1 MTKQEMI
8 EKLNQAKNLMADVY
22 DEVSYMDKQYYE
34 GIEKWLSCAD
44 SCVFD
49 SIQTLWDYVEEG
61 V

>member
-8 EKLNQAKNLMADVY
+8 EKLNQAKSLMDDVY
-22 DEVSYMDKQYYE
+22 HEVCYMDKQYYE

-44 SCVFD
+44 SCVID
-49 SIQTLWDYVEEG
+49 SVNVLEDYIEEG